1 VEAVSGA
8 SPAGRRTSAMAVP
21 PTADMPIPKP
31 TRPCSLMG
39 MLSTRS
45 GPNSSSSPC
54 VQRNTPPNP
63 TSSPNTTAC
72 GLDWSSILIASLM
85 AVNIFICFVSPS
97 IPGRVDSPRLNPR
110 SAGRRSA
117 LRDRAGRANILRRE
131 DVSRLALA
139 DRHLTRRQHGLETH
153 FRQNLSYLSYL
164 SYLTRCRDLFH
175 TRPEAGRLS
184 QG

>member
-1 VEAVSGA
+1 
-8 SPAGRRTSAMAVP
+8 MAVP

-45 GPNSSSSPC
+45 EPNSSSSPC

-72 GLDWSSILIASLM
+72 GFVWSSILIASLM

-97 IPGRVDSPRLNPR
+97 MPGRVHSPRLNPR

-117 LRDRAGRANILRRE
+117 LTDRDGRAHILC
-131 DVSRLALA
+131 S
-139 DRHLTRRQHGLETH
+139 
-153 FRQNLSYLSYL
+153 
-164 SYLTRCRDLFH
+164 
-175 TRPEAGRLS
+175 RPEAGSRGGTLRGGHAADVS
-184 QG
+184 AVSGPSGKFLFQEELEHIRPALAAVPHRRQRA